1 MRLSLCL
8 QYREREA
15 IRLASCLV
23 KGAGSN
29 ETVFVFTVQGTGG
42 DQTGLMI
49 SKGSRKQ

>member
-23 KGAGSN
+23 KGVGSN

-42 DQTGLMI
+42 HQTGFMF